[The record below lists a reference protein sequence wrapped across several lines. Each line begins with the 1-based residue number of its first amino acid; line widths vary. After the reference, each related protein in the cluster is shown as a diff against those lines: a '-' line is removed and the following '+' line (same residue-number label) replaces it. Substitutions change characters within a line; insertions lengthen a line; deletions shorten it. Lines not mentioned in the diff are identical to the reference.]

1 MEDDGRQGGGAGRR
15 APAALVGLLLLAC
28 GPAAEDGA
36 DRPAEGHLEAARA
49 FVQQGRH
56 DSALASFDR
65 AVAEGDEPAVALNE
79 RGMTHAARGRFERAE
94 ADLDSALT
102 LRPDYASALA
112 NLAVV
117 HLEMSRWEQA
127 LAELDSLA
135 RLRPD
140 DAKVYYDRAHAHRG
154 MGRTERAL
162 EDLTRAIRLDSGLV
176 DAYLTRGS
184 LHAGRG
190 DLDRAVA
197 DFEAAVDRSASGG
210 GGATGGKLEAAR
222 RNLGVAHLEA
232 GDHAAALEVF
242 DGLISRHPLKARY
255 HLYRGRAHRGLGR
268 DGEAA
273 ADLRR
278 VLELTGNPGL
288 RQQAIRA
295 LREMEGSTS

>member
-1 MEDDGRQGGGAGRR
+1 MRTARRRRLAGLPLLGAMLAGL
-15 APAALVGLLLLAC
+15 ALAAC
-28 GPAAEDGA
+28 GPGRDDGTA
-36 DRPAEGHLEAARA
+36 TEATDHLEAARA
-49 FVQQGRH
+49 FVQQERL
-56 DSALASFDR
+56 DSALARFDR

-79 RGMTHAARGRFERAE
+79 RGMTHAARGRFELAE
-94 ADLDSALT
+94 ADLDSALS
-102 LRPDYASALA
+102 LRPGYASALS

-154 MGRTERAL
+154 LGRPERAL
-162 EDLTRAIRLDSGLV
+162 EDLTRAIRRDSGLV

-184 LHAGRG
+184 LHARLGE
-190 DLDRAVA
+190 LDRAIA
-197 DFEAAVDRSASGG
+197 DFEAAVSLSEGSGEP
-210 GGATGGKLEAAR
+210 AAGGKLETAR

-242 DGLISRHPLKARY
+242 DGLVTRHPLRARY

-268 DGEAA
+268 DREAA
-273 ADLRR
+273 ADFRR
-278 VLELTGNPGL
+278 TLELTGNPGL

-295 LREMEGSTS
+295 LREMEPGS